1 MKRIDYSKNEEYRT
15 MIIGVLPM
23 DMGYKLLWQDNI
35 FLEDLCDLEIYI
47 EGNEYLQD
55 YIYSCFRNTYSNFN
69 LSKMYVVSLTSK
81 IENVWDKTREMIE
94 SITPVGRIDM
104 DRGKNKFFCREMSS
118 IDRDK
123 VNYSIDL
130 NELR

>member
-81 IENVWDKTREMIE
+81 IENVWDKSREMIE
-94 SITPVGRIDM
+94 SINPVGRIDI
-104 DRGKNKFFCREMSS
+104 DRGKNKFFCQEMSS

-123 VNYSIDL
+123 VNYSINL

>member
-35 FLEDLCDLEIYI
+35 FLEDLCDLDIYI

-55 YIYSCFRNTYSNFN
+55 YIYSCFRNTYADSK

-94 SITPVGRIDM
+94 SITPVGRIDI
-104 DRGKNKFFCREMSS
+104 DRGKNKFFCQEMSS

-130 NELR
+130 NEL

>member
-35 FLEDLCDLEIYI
+35 FLEDLCDLQIYI
-47 EGNEYLQD
+47 EGSEYLQD
-55 YIYSCFRNTYSNFN
+55 YIYSCFRNTYSDSK

-81 IENVWDKTREMIE
+81 IENVWDKSREMIE
-94 SITPVGRIDM
+94 SITPVGRIDI
-104 DRGKNKFFCREMSS
+104 DRGKNKFFCQEMSS